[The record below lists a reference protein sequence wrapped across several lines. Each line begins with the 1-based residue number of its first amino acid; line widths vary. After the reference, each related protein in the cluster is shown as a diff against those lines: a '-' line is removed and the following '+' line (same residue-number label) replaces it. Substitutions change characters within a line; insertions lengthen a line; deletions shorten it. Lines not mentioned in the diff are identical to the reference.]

1 MTTQAM
7 APMEKPDVEAPN
19 AMMEMLCKHFFGLE
33 AYDSAI
39 CMDAEQEAWMSKLV
53 AWTCEVLGCDRKADE
68 RRPFRVDMAHAVA
81 AAMNAGTKMNPYE
94 CQFKLSP
101 VVVAVNE
108 ALATLREGK
117 EQTGEIDRKRKAVC
131 EQGENMIHQLRAKLE
146 RGEITESE
154 LHSKSKVV
162 VQWQSKKDSELDLA
176 SAELDSQLC
185 TKVETACDFILDAW
199 TAIAAPGQSM
209 MPIPEQDEDVLM
221 ELEMGLEASSLVKDH
236 ISFQPEINKP
246 LPRVHSAL
254 AFIFANTQNTK
265 H

>member
-1 MTTQAM
+1 M
-7 APMEKPDVEAPN
+7 
-19 AMMEMLCKHFFGLE
+19 
-33 AYDSAI
+33 
-39 CMDAEQEAWMSKLV
+39 
-53 AWTCEVLGCDRKADE
+53 
-68 RRPFRVDMAHAVA
+68 
-81 AAMNAGTKMNPYE
+81 
-94 CQFKLSP
+94 
-101 VVVAVNE
+101 NE